1 MPDIRKFSRLR
12 SLRKAAGF
20 TQRELASIINQ
31 PSSSIGFWEV
41 SGKMPPAE
49 LLPRIAQTFGV
60 SVDDLLGI
68 EKKSVP
74 SAPRGKACLAF
85 EDVSKLPRKEQKYIL
100 GVVNA
105 LVAQCKKKNHEVLL

>member
-20 TQRELASIINQ
+20 TQRALASIINQ

-60 SVDDLLGI
+60 SVDNLLGV

-74 SAPRGKACLAF
+74 RGKAFLAF